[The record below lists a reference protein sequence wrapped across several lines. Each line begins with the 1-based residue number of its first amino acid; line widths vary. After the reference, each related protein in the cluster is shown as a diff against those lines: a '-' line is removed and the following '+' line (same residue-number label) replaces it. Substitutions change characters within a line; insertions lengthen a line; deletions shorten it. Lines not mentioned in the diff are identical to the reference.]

1 MSTII
6 TAECWKLQGLS
17 VTQKVVLISLAD
29 QANDD
34 GVCWPAVGTVAKRC
48 CMSERAVRT
57 AIDHLVAV
65 GLIARERRF
74 NSSSVFKVT
83 PGAYTPA
90 TDAGRRRAPKAAE
103 AGAAPGAGGAA
114 DAGGAAGAPPAPN
127 AGGDQDAGGAAPG
140 AGPGL
145 HEMQDPLHQVPPNR
159 QLTSIEPPEEP
170 PVAPPP
176 AARSKAE
183 IEAELQAACKES
195 WAKYRA
201 AYTERYQVTPVR
213 NEKVSSQ
220 MKQFVQRIGRA
231 EAPEVAAWYVRCVNE
246 AWVVKACH
254 DVGSLLSRAEAYRT
268 QWATGRT
275 VTATGA
281 LQLDR
286 TQSNAGAA
294 DEAMSIL
301 ERRKGKGKNDGEH

>member
-29 QANDD
+29 QANDE

-90 TDAGRRRAPKAAE
+90 TDTGRRRAPKAA
-103 AGAAPGAGGAA
+103 AGAAPDAVGAA
-114 DAGGAAGAPPAPN
+114 DAGGAAGSPPAPN
-127 AGGDQDAGGAAPG
+127 AGGEQDAGGAARG

-145 HEMQDPLHQVPPNR
+145 QEVQAPLHQVPPNR

-183 IEAELQAACKES
+183 LEAELQAACRAT
-195 WAKYRA
+195 WA
-201 AYTERYQVTPVR
+201 AYRTAYAERYQVQPVR

-220 MKQFVQRIGRA
+220 MKDFVKRIGRA

-275 VTATGA
+275 VTDTGA
-281 LQLDR
+281 RQLDR
-286 TQSNAGAA
+286 TQTNACAA

-301 ERRKGKGKNDGEH
+301 ERRKGKNDGEQ